1 MVARARVHRGLVQL
15 DPTELVIV
23 TVVPFDLFMMLL
35 SALSC
40 AFTGWAVLYLSTKL
54 DPPQGRE

>member
-15 DPTELVIV
+15 DPTELVI
-23 TVVPFDLFMMLL
+23 TVVPFDVFMMLL

-40 AFTGWAVLYLSTKL
+40 ALMGWAVLYLSTKL
-54 DPPQGRE
+54 DPPQGR

>member
-1 MVARARVHRGLVQL
+1 MFIVGLFSETQ
-15 DPTELVIV
+15 TEAVTV

-35 SALSC
+35 SGLSC
-40 AFTGWAVLYLSTKL
+40 AFVGWAVLYVSSKP